1 MIKADTR
8 AKTNTILAVFAH
20 ADDMEF
26 VAAGTLLHL
35 ADRGIKLHT
44 AIMTRGN
51 CGSTH
56 DAPAV
61 IARIRRR
68 EATDSARLLGA
79 SFTCLEEDDLNIF
92 YDKRT
97 LGKVMELVRRV
108 NPRLV
113 LTHSPSDY
121 MVDHETTS
129 HLAQTACFG
138 ALAPNYKTGVRPA
151 ARPTGFIPHLYYAA
165 PMGGRDIL
173 GSPVR
178 SSLLV
183 DTSDVFD
190 RQMDMLACHKSQREW
205 LLAHLGMDN
214 YTEFL
219 RRRSEEQGREAG
231 VAFAEGF
238 RQHLGGGFPSDDEL
252 TNILGERVIKNP
264 KTQT

>member
-1 MIKADTR
+1 MARSKVR
-8 AKTNTILAVFAH
+8 GKENTILAVFAH

-26 VAAGTLLHL
+26 VAAGTLWHL
-35 ADRGIKLHT
+35 AARGYKLHT
-44 AIMTRGN
+44 AILTRGN
-51 CGSTH
+51 CGSTYEP
-56 DAPAV
+56 PAV
-61 IARIRRR
+61 ISRIRLR
-68 EATDSARLLGA
+68 EARDSARLLGA
-79 SFTCLEEDDLNIF
+79 SFTCLGEDDLNIF

-129 HLAQTACFG
+129 RLAQTACFG

-173 GSPVR
+173 GSRIR

-183 DTSDVFD
+183 NTTDVFD
-190 RQMDMLACHKSQREW
+190 RQMKMLACHKSQREW

-219 RRRSEEQGREAG
+219 HQRSEEQGREAG

-252 TNILGERVIKNP
+252 SAILGGLVIKNP